1 MIFNTCSFVVL
12 SGSSSAD
19 ITPSSFRSL
28 FLSYYCLFRII
39 LRLTPSSIILI
50 SYLRLPSSLILLSYL
65 WFLIRILLSSTA
77 CHPLWLLILLSYLW
91 FLIRILLSSA
101 ACHPLW
107 LLSIFIIICFPISIS
122 FCTIIPSSLLFI
134 YFWIISVVARFLLR
148 WKFPLL
154 IILVPIIIFSVL
166 RRVLPMIIIFISSRA
181 CVIWFILF
189 RSFVSSSFDSLILPS
204 LVLI

>member
-1 MIFNTCSFVVL
+1 MIFNTCSLIVL

-19 ITPSSFRSL
+19 ITPSSFWSL

-65 WFLIRILLSSTA
+65 WFLIRILLSS
-77 CHPLWLLILLSYLW
+77 
-91 FLIRILLSSA
+91 A

-107 LLSIFIIICFPISIS
+107 LLSFFIIICFPISIS
-122 FCTIIPSSLLFI
+122 FCTIIPYSLLFI
-134 YFWIISVVARFLLR
+134 YSWIVSVVARFLLR
-148 WKFPLL
+148 WKFSLL
-154 IILVPIIIFSVL
+154 IILVPIIIFRVL
-166 RRVLPMIIIFISSRA
+166 RRVMPLIIILISSRA
-181 CVIWFILF
+181 CVYCFILF